1 MKEVRCRGELFSETE
16 KLVAGLDMAL
26 QPEAGG
32 ETAVLNAQDTGIGNH
47 LCSPPPALVCRIA
60 STIALADSVSEKS
73 SPRHLTS
80 FKELKCYF
88 FRIQGDREMPY
99 IKIFL
104 ITSISLSFLL
114 VSNQISAKE
123 GARIDYYKKPLE
135 MEEMKEYEK
144 IRFDSKNFE
153 KIKRG
158 MTEIEVLSLLGK
170 PLDMKKI
177 KRRKN
182 RWTVTYFYPDRH
194 VVNLR
199 NGLVVGKEKR

>member
-1 MKEVRCRGELFSETE
+1 
-16 KLVAGLDMAL
+16 MAYIKSIL
-26 QPEAGG
+26 
-32 ETAVLNAQDTGIGNH
+32 
-47 LCSPPPALVCRIA
+47 
-60 STIALADSVSEKS
+60 IAL
-73 SPRHLTS
+73 
-80 FKELKCYF
+80 
-88 FRIQGDREMPY
+88 
-99 IKIFL
+99 
-104 ITSISLSFLL
+104 ISLSFLL

-123 GARIDYYKKPLE
+123 GVRIDYYKKPLE

-158 MTEIEVLSLLGK
+158 MTEIEVLTLLGK
-170 PLDMKKI
+170 PLEMKKV

-194 VVNLR
+194 VVNFR